1 MRTPWLLPLLWG
13 CGEHPQK
20 EVVECGPGETHR
32 MVVSTLAFT
41 LPDESGYINGFN
53 LDDHVTSSGEAEGC
67 GHADMVSSDG
77 TEGIDSAFSN
87 LAPVLD
93 LIGASQVEDYLQT
106 AIDSG
111 ELLLILEISDLDA
124 PLSAE
129 LTDQCATLTLSRA
142 YGDPYIG
149 TDNTLL
155 SDQTFHRD
163 ADAPATEPVVVT
175 IEDGVLRAE
184 GIDLT
189 LPVQLLDEYVTLI
202 INQSNFHVTFDTQ
215 NNASGYFAGGLPV
228 DVLEDRLSQIKDIGD
243 LSEVIPEMVG
253 SAADLYPDDSGEC
266 TDLSL
271 GLDFTSKPV
280 FFYDE

>member
-1 MRTPWLLPLLWG
+1 MRISWLLLLLWG
-13 CGEHPQK
+13 CGSTPAERAL
-20 EVVECGPGETHR
+20 ECGPGQTHR
-32 MVVSTLAFT
+32 MVISTLAFT
-41 LPDESGYINGFN
+41 LPDKSGHINGFD
-53 LDDHVTSSGEAEGC
+53 LDGHVTASGESEGC
-67 GHADMVSSDG
+67 GHADMVSPEG
-77 TEGIDSAFSN
+77 VEGIDSAFSG

-124 PLSAE
+124 PLRAD
-129 LTDQCATLTLSRA
+129 LTDHCATLTLSRA
-142 YGDPYIG
+142 SGEPYMG

-155 SDQTFHRD
+155 SDQTFHHD
-163 ADAPATEPVVVT
+163 PDAPATAPVVVQ
-175 IEDGVLRAE
+175 IEEGVLKAE

-202 INQSNFHVTFDTQ
+202 INQSNFHVEFGLDG
-215 NNASGYFAGGLPV
+215 NASGYFAGGLPV
-228 DVLEDRLSQIKDIGD
+228 DVLEDRLSQIEDIGD
-243 LSEVIPEMVG
+243 LSEVIPDMVG
-253 SAADLYPDDSGEC
+253 SAADLYPDDSGSC

-271 GLDFTSKPV
+271 GLDFISKPV

>member
-1 MRTPWLLPLLWG
+1 MRISWLIPLLWG
-13 CGEHPQK
+13 CGTTRPDD
-20 EVVECGPGETHR
+20 VIECGPGETHR

-41 LPDESGYINGFN
+41 LPDESGYINGFD
-53 LDDHVTSSGEAEGC
+53 LDGHVTSSGESEGC
-67 GHADMVSSDG
+67 GHADMVSPDG
-77 TEGIDSAFSN
+77 VEGIDSAFSN

-142 YGDPYIG
+142 SGEPFIG

-155 SDQTFHRD
+155 SDQTFHQD
-163 ADAPATEPVVVT
+163 HDAPATSPVVVQ

-202 INQSNFHVTFDTQ
+202 INQSNFHITFDTDS
-215 NNASGYFAGGLPV
+215 NASGYFAGGLPV
-228 DVLEDRLSQIKDIGD
+228 DVLEQRLSEIEDIGD

-253 SAADLYPDDSGEC
+253 SAADLYPDDSGAC

-271 GLDFTSKPV
+271 GLDFVSKPV